1 MNKKKII
8 DFATREILR
17 NKLDSEVVA
26 EQNYKSARKNSED
39 FLRLDNQLRQLK
51 MQYGQLS
58 LRDKKSATL
67 RKEIEQVKKE
77 RLSALEKIGLKEQD
91 ILPHYQC
98 EKCGDTGFTNNKRC
112 ICLKRNIQQKLL
124 KYSGLD
130 SFEGHNFSQCDS
142 QILKNNPMLEKA
154 YKLAQAYVEK
164 FPNVKTS
171 NLIFMGEVGVG
182 KSFLLECIANALLEK
197 QFFVVY
203 TTAFNLSHSML
214 KALTLPPA
222 QSGTLLAPLLECD
235 LLIIDDLGSEPMF
248 RNLSTSNMFTI
259 FNEREIKNLSTLIST
274 NMSLEDI
281 GERYGNRIFSRI
293 FNKRKSKVITFQG
306 VDLRIKKN

>member
-1 MNKKKII
+1 
-8 DFATREILR
+8 
-17 NKLDSEVVA
+17 
-26 EQNYKSARKNSED
+26 
-39 FLRLDNQLRQLK
+39 
-51 MQYGQLS
+51 
-58 LRDKKSATL
+58 
-67 RKEIEQVKKE
+67 
-77 RLSALEKIGLKEQD
+77 
-91 ILPHYQC
+91 
-98 EKCGDTGFTNNKRC
+98 
-112 ICLKRNIQQKLL
+112 
-124 KYSGLD
+124 
-130 SFEGHNFSQCDS
+130 
-142 QILKNNPMLEKA
+142 MLEKA